1 MRNRLTDWRLNVKRR
16 RVREVGAMT
25 TVAPTTTA
33 GSMLGAVD
41 RARSGDYE
49 RSLTTLGHGLPLG
62 WDATRWRS
70 KGLAG
75 YDLLLATPR
84 TLSALGWFFMGGED
98 PQLGQQVHQAHREA
112 ARAVAVEF
120 AAATGAEAPSLVGH
134 GFDSARQPWLHAHL
148 VYGALAATGDGFVP
162 LDLER
167 VEEQADLYIFG
178 YHLLVRRAV
187 TELIRELG
195 LGWAPPAD
203 DGSCE
208 VTGLP
213 TRVLT
218 AVEQPY
224 QALAEIA
231 ACVLE

>member
-1 MRNRLTDWRLNVKRR
+1 
-16 RVREVGAMT
+16 MT
-25 TVAPTTTA
+25 MVAPTPTA
-33 GSMLGAVD
+33 GSRLGTVD
-41 RARSGDYE
+41 RSGAGDYE
-49 RSLTTLGHGLPLG
+49 RSLATLGHRLPLG
-62 WDATRWRS
+62 WEAGGWRS
-70 KGLAG
+70 RGVAG

-84 TLSALGWFFMGGED
+84 TLSALGWFLMDAED
-98 PQLGQQVHQAHREA
+98 PQLGRQVHQAHREA

-148 VYGALAATGDGFVP
+148 VYGALAAGDDGFVP
-162 LDLER
+162 LDVER
-167 VEEQADLYIFG
+167 VEEQADLHIFG

-187 TELIRELG
+187 IELVRELG

-213 TRVLT
+213 ARVL
-218 AVEQPY
+218 AEIEHPCRP
-224 QALAEIA
+224 LAEIA
-231 ACVLE
+231 ACRLE

>member
-1 MRNRLTDWRLNVKRR
+1 
-16 RVREVGAMT
+16 MT
-25 TVAPTTTA
+25 LVAPTTTA

-41 RARSGDYE
+41 RHRAGDYE
-49 RSLTTLGHGLPLG
+49 RSLTTLGHRLPLG
-62 WDATRWRS
+62 WDAAGWRS
-70 KGLAG
+70 RVAG

-84 TLSALGWFFMGGED
+84 TLSALGWFLMD
-98 PQLGQQVHQAHREA
+98 TDQPQLGRQVHQAHREA

-148 VYGALAATGDGFVP
+148 VYGALAATDGGFVP
-162 LDLER
+162 LDAGR
-167 VEEQADLYIFG
+167 VEEQADLHIFG

-187 TELIRELG
+187 NELVRELG

-213 TRVLT
+213 ARVLA
-218 AVEQPY
+218 AVEEPCQP
-224 QALAEIA
+224 LDDIA
-231 ACVLE
+231 ACRLE